1 MIIQRLSE
9 LRGQKPPGRGCSR
22 ELGLGTSWSRF
33 GLTHTVWI
41 LASLSVPGGFCNI
54 SHLCGPSLPQGTC
67 GGLGALCAFHYLAF
81 ILRPITICAQ
91 GTNLAALPEALLSS
105 LISQQPLGQKWL
117 VLPKASQYSLPA
129 HSFPFFLPNSQFFSF
144 PHSYFRVD
152 LITPCS

>member
-67 GGLGALCAFHYLAF
+67 GGLGALRAFHYLAF
-81 ILRPITICAQ
+81 ILRPVTICAQ
-91 GTNLAALPEALLSS
+91 GTNLAALPRSPALFPHFSTAFGPEMACPSQSQSILSS
-105 LISQQPLGQKWL
+105 CTF
-117 VLPKASQYSLPA
+117 
-129 HSFPFFLPNSQFFSF
+129 FPILSTKFSVFFFSSF
-144 PHSYFRVD
+144 V
-152 LITPCS
+152 L